1 MISTLYKVYHKG
13 EKHMKVQ
20 IIIGSTRPG
29 RATPKIAQ
37 WVANESKNLGIDDVE
52 IADPLIHQTLDQPV
66 TCTTRRHT
74 YTVKIE
80 PVHSAPHCLISDV
93 TIPPDRTVR

>member
-52 IADPLIHQTLDQPV
+52 ILDFTVQT
-66 TCTTRRHT
+66 
-74 YTVKIE
+74 
-80 PVHSAPHCLISDV
+80 
-93 TIPPDRTVR
+93 TIL